1 MSILSGY
8 GKFKRYVL
16 TDSGYKLCS
25 QWTSSNTVHFDDDK
39 TAQTKLGAIDGIT
52 DSLTATSSNVA
63 LSSKAG
69 NNLQSQINELNTGLI
84 IKTVPITPI
93 SSIPIS
99 FVAKQMGK
107 LVTLNIQTSWLQWNN
122 ASDILLAWIGME
134 PIAYISREVIF
145 INGDGRVIGNGN
157 VNISNTNIMIQTPI
171 DWVNGTYAHV
181 FATIA
186 FYVS

>member
-1 MSILSGY
+1 
-8 GKFKRYVL
+8 
-16 TDSGYKLCS
+16 
-25 QWTSSNTVHFDDDK
+25 
-39 TAQTKLGAIDGIT
+39 
-52 DSLTATSSNVA
+52 
-63 LSSKAG
+63 
-69 NNLQSQINELNTGLI
+69 
-84 IKTVPITPI
+84 
-93 SSIPIS
+93 
-99 FVAKQMGK
+99 MGK